1 MRHYFGSL
9 ISTGWHAWQLAMSS
23 LLRCHIALL
32 LWKKKLAKEH
42 KAARLNKREDRETL
56 TTRLCRCYTNVNIS
70 FHLQASEN
78 HIIKYLLAPWIFL
91 YVLVL
96 TQSLLVSVRHNK
108 AGKLQR
114 ASSLSGA
121 AYRQLTG
128 QKSQS
133 VLTNAHHLTA
143 SLDVCYA
150 CKIRVRDGKKVV
162 CRRKLT
168 QTVKSYSETQSKYK
182 TVTPCMWAFVLD
194 FFSICYPQW
203 VTDKGLLLAFW
214 QIEAIQKVN

>member
-1 MRHYFGSL
+1 MKNSHVKL
-9 ISTGWHAWQLAMSS
+9 IKMPYSITNV
-23 LLRCHIALL
+23 
-32 LWKKKLAKEH
+32 KKKLAKES

-70 FHLQASEN
+70 FHLQSSEN

-150 CKIRVRDGKKVV
+150 CKI
-162 CRRKLT
+162 
-168 QTVKSYSETQSKYK
+168 
-182 TVTPCMWAFVLD
+182 
-194 FFSICYPQW
+194 
-203 VTDKGLLLAFW
+203 
-214 QIEAIQKVN
+214 